1 MECNRDEA
9 ERAKEIAKKKFEQ
22 KDFNGAKRFALKAQT
37 LFPPLDGISLFITT
51 IDVHLMADSM
61 VGDEKDWYAIM
72 SLSPCAD
79 DSTLKK
85 QYRHLALQLH
95 PDKNKFPGAECAFKL
110 VTNAFNVLK
119 DKSKRQMFDKKRK
132 IHAIKVQK
140 MGGAGSGSS
149 NGFNNPGK
157 GAGFDIP
164 VKFQA
169 QGAPQRPTGPVPWP
183 PPSTTGRSANSAPH
197 RPTGPVPRPP
207 PSTAGC
213 NAKGAPQAARP
224 VPWPQKKP
232 TSASCSAQGASQ
244 AARQPVQQPPKPNTT
259 SCSAQG
265 NSEHHV
271 PGVTTFWTRCTS
283 CRMWFEYSLI
293 FLNRDL
299 KCHCCT
305 KAFVAADA
313 GRPVSRYNYEEMQ
326 AWKCANLVPKEGR
339 YSRSMSNPGMSA
351 NVNARSDDQDQH
363 RSCKRMR
370 AEGRKPAN

>member
-51 IDVHLMADSM
+51 IDVHLMAESI

-72 SLSPCAD
+72 SLSPSAD

-85 QYRHLALQLH
+85 QYKHLVLQLH

-132 IHAIKVQK
+132 THTMKVQK
-140 MGGAGSGSS
+140 MGGSCSGSS

-157 GAGFDIP
+157 GAGFDMRA
-164 VKFQA
+164 KFQA

-183 PPSTTGRSANSAPH
+183 PPSTNGCSAKGAPNIAK
-197 RPTGPVPRPP
+197 GPVPRPP
-207 PSTAGC
+207 PSSAGC

-224 VPWPQKKP
+224 VSRPQKP
-232 TSASCSAQGASQ
+232 RSTSCSAQGASQ
-244 AARQPVQQPPKPNTT
+244 AATQPVQQPPNQKTA

-271 PGVTTFWTRCTS
+271 PGATTFWTRCTS

-293 FLNRDL
+293 FLNKNL
-299 KCHCCT
+299 KCPCCT
-305 KAFVAADA
+305 KVFVAADA
-313 GRPVSRYNYEEMQ
+313 GRPVSRYNFEEMQ
-326 AWKCANLVPKEGR
+326 AWKRANLGP
-339 YSRSMSNPGMSA
+339 SNPGSSA
-351 NVNARSDDQDQH
+351 NVNAGSDDRDQY
-363 RSCKRMR
+363 RFCKRMR
-370 AEGRKPAN
+370 GEGSKSAN